1 MSWWATDIQLVLD
14 GVLSASFCI
23 TSPQVS
29 KQHASETIASDSVGA
44 ISYNELR
51 VGNQKISGNFTFC
64 KYTRVPA
71 TYKADKQS
79 LYICALHYLQ
89 AQVLPDISSC
99 C

>member
-1 MSWWATDIQLVLD
+1 MSWCATDIQLVLD

-29 KQHASETIASDSVGA
+29 KQHASETIASDSFGA
-44 ISYNELR
+44 ISYNELS
-51 VGNQKISGNFTFC
+51 VGNQKISGNF
-64 KYTRVPA
+64 TRVPA

-89 AQVLPDISSC
+89 AQVLPDISS
-99 C
+99 